1 MDAWYSSKW
10 HETWVDILS
19 LFKCT
24 LHAEMLSLNHY
35 TVSLGFLG
43 LYDRKNSYLRI
54 YIYSH
59 SLSDILSLFSQCDS
73 MTVSQKKAFITL
85 SLTCEYLSWFFF
97 FFAFYIGWYIDAVV
111 PFCILS
117 GFICVPWPFSALF
130 FQISVTGNFFFSW
143 WSSAVHHHYGTR
155 TLIACILMGFFI
167 TKC

>member
-97 FFAFYIGWYIDAVV
+97 FFCFLYWMIHWCSGAFLHSQRVYL
-111 PFCILS
+111 C
-117 GFICVPWPFSALF
+117 
-130 FQISVTGNFFFSW
+130 SVTIFCTVLPNFCHGELFFSW

>member
-1 MDAWYSSKW
+1 
-10 HETWVDILS
+10 
-19 LFKCT
+19 
-24 LHAEMLSLNHY
+24 MLSLNHY

-97 FFAFYIGWYIDAVV
+97 FLLS
-111 PFCILS
+111 ILDDTLMQWCLS
-117 GFICVPWPFSALF
+117 AFSAGLF
-130 FQISVTGNFFFSW
+130 VFRDHFLHCSSKFLSRGTFFLADEVLPSTIIMAQER
-143 WSSAVHHHYGTR
+143 SSLAS
-155 TLIACILMGFFI
+155 
-167 TKC
+167 